1 MDDLLEAKVG
11 EDLRA
16 IDLLGNNPAREGEI
30 GLHELLK
37 GGGVRSANDGEDVG
51 NLACALAFAG
61 KRVGDLGR
69 ANLER
74 LLCRRKP
81 EVVERLARL
90 AQGKDDLG
98 LLTSLGVGREGGG
111 GLLGG
116 GSDVVLGHDY
126 QLSFMDCAR
135 GGMSLA
141 GIENMR
147 ATAQSKRKSDFLAF
161 IAKIKDEADA

>member
-98 LLTSLGVGREGGG
+98 LLASLGVGGEGRS

-116 GSDVVLGHDY
+116 GGDVILGHGY

-141 GIENMR
+141 GMESR
-147 ATAQSKRKSDFLAF
+147 QATLESKRKAYFF
-161 IAKIKDEADA
+161 RKIKDGKEA